1 MRKILA
7 STNCCTSDIDILC
20 PSLLK
25 EELEEIVQF
34 LYVGQVSYENETNII
49 DDLTQLFG
57 YPEHM
62 DLDIQTETNYADE
75 NIDGDDMYEEQDDIQ
90 DIGDN
95 QGMYVLVLAFS
106 PGLDTLMLIYG
117 NHK

>member
-1 MRKILA
+1 MRKILS

-34 LYVGQVSYENETNII
+34 LYIGQVSYENETNII

-57 YPEHM
+57 YPDHM
-62 DLDIQTETNYADE
+62 DLDIQTEANYVCWHLSVFFLLKV
-75 NIDGDDMYEEQDDIQ
+75 Y
-90 DIGDN
+90 
-95 QGMYVLVLAFS
+95 LVSLLESA
-106 PGLDTLMLIYG
+106 
-117 NHK
+117 

>member
-1 MRKILA
+1 MRKILS

-25 EELEEIVQF
+25 QELEEIVQF
-34 LYVGQVSYENETNII
+34 LYIGQVSYENETNII

-57 YPEHM
+57 YPDHM
-62 DLDIQTETNYADE
+62 DLDIQTEANYADE
-75 NIDGDDMYEEQDDIQ
+75 NFDGDDMYEEQDDIQ

-95 QGMYVLVLAFS
+95 QGKY
-106 PGLDTLMLIYG
+106 I
-117 NHK
+117 

>member
-1 MRKILA
+1 MRKILS

-57 YPEHM
+57 YPDHM
-62 DLDIQTETNYADE
+62 DLYIQTETIYADE
-75 NIDGDDMYEEQDDIQ
+75 NFDVDEQDDIQ

-95 QGMYVLVLAFS
+95 QGKYR
-106 PGLDTLMLIYG
+106 
-117 NHK
+117 

>member
-1 MRKILA
+1 MRKIL
-7 STNCCTSDIDILC
+7 SSINCCTSDIDILC

-57 YPEHM
+57 YPENM

-75 NIDGDDMYEEQDDIQ
+75 NFDGDDMYEEQDDIQ

-95 QGMYVLVLAFS
+95 QGTY
-106 PGLDTLMLIYG
+106 
-117 NHK
+117 K

>member
-1 MRKILA
+1 MRKILS

-57 YPEHM
+57 YPDHM

-75 NIDGDDMYEEQDDIQ
+75 NFDGDDMYEEQDDIQ

-95 QGMYVLVLAFS
+95 QGTY
-106 PGLDTLMLIYG
+106 
-117 NHK
+117 K

>member
-57 YPEHM
+57 YPDHM

-75 NIDGDDMYEEQDDIQ
+75 NFDGDDMYEEQDDIQ

-95 QGMYVLVLAFS
+95 QGTFDAILYKYIL
-106 PGLDTLMLIYG
+106 
-117 NHK
+117 